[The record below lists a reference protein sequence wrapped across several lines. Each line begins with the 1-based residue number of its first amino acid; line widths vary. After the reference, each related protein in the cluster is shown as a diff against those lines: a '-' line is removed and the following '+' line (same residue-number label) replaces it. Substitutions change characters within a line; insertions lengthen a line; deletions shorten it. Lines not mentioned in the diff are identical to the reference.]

1 MNNKPQAPPC
11 KSAIETLPEN
21 LKNEIGQFNVFYINH
36 DNDDRFDCQS
46 YNRKGL
52 YKISLLKGATKL
64 FYADRTMKFEQHA
77 LLFSNPNVPYSWEL
91 IGNNHTSFFCVFTE
105 AFIDHFGMIKTYPV
119 FKPGNYPLFELPEA
133 QFNAFENIFS
143 EMQRE
148 IATDFPY
155 KYDVL
160 RTKVLDLIHTALRLQ
175 PAGTHINKDTNSA
188 LRITSLFTELLERQF
203 PIESTLQQMEL
214 RRPAEFANHLSVH
227 VNHLNH
233 SLKEITGKTTSQLI
247 ADRIVREARSL
258 LQHTEWNIA
267 EIGWCLGFEEI
278 SNFINFFKRMEKLPP
293 KSYRNSKIG

>member
-1 MNNKPQAPPC
+1 MNDKPQALHYE
-11 KSAIETLPEN
+11 SIIETLSEN
-21 LKNEIGQFNVFYINH
+21 LKKEIGQFNVFYINH
-36 DNDDRFDCQS
+36 DKDDRFDCQS

-52 YKISLLKGATKL
+52 YKISLLKGETKL
-64 FYADRTMKFEQHA
+64 FYADMTMKFEQYA
-77 LLFSNPNVPYSWEL
+77 LLFSNPNIPYSWEL

-105 AFIDHFGMIKTYPV
+105 EFIDHFGMIKTYPV
-119 FKPGNYPLFELPEA
+119 FKPGNYPLFELLEE
-133 QFNAFENIFS
+133 QFNAFEKIFS

-148 IATDFPY
+148 IVTDFSY

-160 RTKVLDLIHTALRLQ
+160 MTKVLDLIHSALRLQ
-175 PAGTHINKDTNSA
+175 PVEKHLNKDANSA

-214 RRPAEFANHLSVH
+214 RRPAEFANYLSVH

-233 SLKEITGKTTSQLI
+233 SLKEITGRTTSQLI

-278 SNFINFFKRMEKLPP
+278 SNFINFFKRIEKLPP
-293 KSYRNSKIG
+293 KSYRNSKMA